1 MIGSFFKQPFEQF
14 PVAIDFA
21 PALPTGTT
29 VSSCVCAVQDLE
41 DGTDQT
47 AAILVS
53 PTATISG
60 AIASVTI
67 KAGTAGHLYNLRFR
81 ATLNTGS
88 ILEEDATLSCQQ
100 DGH

>member
-1 MIGSFFKQPFEQF
+1 MGSFFKQPFEQF

-21 PALPTGTT
+21 PALPAGTT
-29 VSSCVCAVQDLE
+29 VSSAVCAVQDLN

-47 AAILVS
+47 TAILVS
-53 PTATISG
+53 ASASISG
-60 AIASVTI
+60 AIATVTI

-88 ILEEDATLSCQQ
+88 LLEEDATLSCQQ
-100 DGH
+100 EGH